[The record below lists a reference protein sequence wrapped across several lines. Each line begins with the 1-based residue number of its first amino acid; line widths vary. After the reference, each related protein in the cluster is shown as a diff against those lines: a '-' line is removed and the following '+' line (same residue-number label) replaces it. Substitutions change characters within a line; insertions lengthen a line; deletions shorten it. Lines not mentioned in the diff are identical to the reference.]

1 MKQILHKYQ
10 FLFEELVKR
19 DFKKR
24 YKRTSLGMLWS
35 MLSTLMQL
43 LVFNFIF
50 SHFFGGDVPHYTVY
64 LFAGVM
70 LYTYFTE
77 ATTQGMSALMDNA
90 DIITHIN
97 IPKALFLISKNM
109 AALINFGLTFLVF
122 LIFALI
128 DGVTF
133 TWKFFLLL
141 YPIACFVC
149 FNIGVGF
156 ILSALYIFFKDMKYI
171 YSIVTMVLMYG
182 SAVFYSIDS
191 FAPNLKV
198 LFKINPLYDYISYF
212 RSIVIYNQIPG
223 WDVHLICGLAAAAVM
238 AIGLGMYKKYNYK
251 FLYYV

>member
-1 MKQILHKYQ
+1 MKQILHRYQ

-24 YKRTSLGMLWS
+24 YKRTSLGMLWR
-35 MLSTLMQL
+35 MLSPLMQL

-50 SHFFGGDVPHYTVY
+50 SNFFGGDVPHYTVY

-70 LYTYFTE
+70 VFSYFSE
-77 ATTQGMSALMDNA
+77 GTTQGMSALMDNA

-109 AALINFGLTFLVF
+109 AALINFGLTMVVF
-122 LIFALI
+122 FVFAAI

-133 TWKFFLLL
+133 TWKFLLL
-141 YPIACFVC
+141 IYPIVC
-149 FNIGVGF
+149 LIVFNIGVGF

-171 YSIVTMVLMYG
+171 YNIVTMVLTYG
-182 SAVFYSIDS
+182 SAIFYSIDS
-191 FAPNLKV
+191 FAPNLQMV
-198 LFKINPLYDYISYF
+198 FHLNPIYDYISYF
-212 RSIVIYNQIPG
+212 RSIVIYNRIPG
-223 WDVHLICGLAAAAVM
+223 IGTHLICAGAAAIVL
-238 AIGLGMYKKYNYK
+238 AIGLGLYKKYNYK